1 MCFNTFFY
9 TSYPRFFFIGIRVV
23 YLFSF
28 LVCVFFNLFVFVLY
42 LEPNV
47 VGVSGLFMLDYLHPF
62 SVTSGNMVFDLAAS
76 SGKDNE
82 FEYNLL
88 TVCRYWNLV
97 KNPRMI

>member
-1 MCFNTFFY
+1 
-9 TSYPRFFFIGIRVV
+9 
-23 YLFSF
+23 
-28 LVCVFFNLFVFVLY
+28 
-42 LEPNV
+42 

-97 KNPRMI
+97 KNPSFIKGEIIIRKMAKRKRQKD